1 MYLFLTAVFGRILS
15 VIKMTFIKNLFSAVL
30 AGIMISFGG
39 GVYLACTA
47 VDKAPLGA
55 ILFSLGLSVIL
66 IMGFLLF
73 TGKTAYLLENKPSY
87 VPYLFTIWLGNILGC
102 MLMGSL
108 VNLAKPQLAET
119 AQKLCDAKLGQTPWQ
134 TIILGALCG
143 ILVYIA
149 VDYFKSDDDK
159 KSLPKYILVFTCVPA
174 FILCGFEH
182 SIADMFYFAASS
194 GWTLYSVKGI
204 VYILLVSL
212 GNLVGAVVFHTVKK
226 AVLK

>member
-1 MYLFLTAVFGRILS
+1 MKFV
-15 VIKMTFIKNLFSAVL
+15 KNLLSAVL
-30 AGIMISFGG
+30 AGVMISFGG
-39 GVYLACTA
+39 AVYLACVA

-87 VPYLFTIWLGNILGC
+87 IPYLLMIWFGNILGC
-102 MLMGSL
+102 MLMGLL
-108 VNLAKPQLAET
+108 VQLAKPNLAET
-119 AQKLCDAKLGQTPWQ
+119 AKTLCEAKLSQAPWQ

-149 VDYFKSDDDK
+149 VDFFRSDDDK

-182 SIADMFYFAASS
+182 SVADMFYFAASS
-194 GWTLYSVKGI
+194 AYSLYTVKGI
-204 VYILLVSL
+204 GYILLVSL
-212 GNLVGAVVFHTVKK
+212 GNLIGAVAFHMIRK
-226 AVLK
+226 AVHK

>member
-1 MYLFLTAVFGRILS
+1 MKFV
-15 VIKMTFIKNLFSAVL
+15 KDLFSAVL
-30 AGIMISFGG
+30 AGAMISFGG
-39 GVYLACTA
+39 AVYLACAA

-66 IMGFLLF
+66 ITGFLLF

-87 VPYLFTIWLGNILGC
+87 ILYLLTIWLGNILGC
-102 MLMGSL
+102 MLMGLL
-108 VNLAKPQLAET
+108 VQLAKPNLGET
-119 AQKLCDAKLGQTPWQ
+119 AKNLCEAKLGQAPWQ

-149 VDYFKSDDDK
+149 VDFFRSDDDK

-182 SIADMFYFAASS
+182 SVADMFYFAASS
-194 GWTLYSVKGI
+194 AYSLYTVKGI
-204 VYILLVSL
+204 IYILLVSL
-212 GNLVGAVVFHTVKK
+212 GNLIGAVLFHTVRK
-226 AVLK
+226 AVVK

>member
-1 MYLFLTAVFGRILS
+1 MKFV
-15 VIKMTFIKNLFSAVL
+15 KNLFSAVL

-39 GVYLACTA
+39 AVYLACVA
-47 VDKAPLGA
+47 IEKAPLGA
-55 ILFSLGLSVIL
+55 IMFSLGLSVIL

-87 VPYLFTIWLGNILGC
+87 IPYLCTIWLGNILGC
-102 MLMGSL
+102 MLMGTL
-108 VNLAKPQLAET
+108 VMFAKPNLVET
-119 AQKLCDAKLGQTPWQ
+119 AKTLCEAKLTQSWWQ

-149 VDYFKSDDDK
+149 VDYFRSDKDK
-159 KSLPKYILVFTCVPA
+159 KSLPKYLLVFTCVPA

-182 SIADMFYFAASS
+182 SVADMFYFAASS
-194 GWTLYSVKGI
+194 AYSLYSVKGI

-212 GNLVGAVVFHTVKK
+212 GNLIGAVMFHMVKK
-226 AVLK
+226 AVLSK

>member
-1 MYLFLTAVFGRILS
+1 MKFV
-15 VIKMTFIKNLFSAVL
+15 KDLFSAVL
-30 AGIMISFGG
+30 AGVMISFGG
-39 GVYLACTA
+39 AVYLACAA

-87 VPYLFTIWLGNILGC
+87 ILYLLTIWLGNILGC
-102 MLMGSL
+102 MLMGLL
-108 VNLAKPQLAET
+108 VQLAKPNLGEIA
-119 AQKLCDAKLGQTPWQ
+119 KNLCEAKLGQAPWQ

-149 VDYFKSDDDK
+149 VDFFRSDDDK

-182 SIADMFYFAASS
+182 SVADMFYFAASS
-194 GWTLYSVKGI
+194 AYSLYTVKGI
-204 VYILLVSL
+204 IYILLVSL
-212 GNLVGAVVFHTVKK
+212 GNLIGAVLFHTVRK
-226 AVLK
+226 AVVK

>member
-1 MYLFLTAVFGRILS
+1 MYYPTVFDIIQS
-15 VIKMTFIKNLFSAVL
+15 VMKMKFVKNLFSAVL

-39 GVYLACTA
+39 AVYLACTA
-47 VDKAPLGA
+47 ADNPALGA

-73 TGKTAYLLENKPSY
+73 TGKTAYLLENKPDY
-87 VPYLFTIWLGNILGC
+87 ILYLLTVWLGNILGC
-102 MLMGSL
+102 MLTGLL

-119 AQKLCDAKLGQTPWQ
+119 AQKLCDAKLTQSPWQ

-159 KSLPKYILVFTCVPA
+159 KSLPKYLLVFTCVPA

-182 SIADMFYFAASS
+182 SVADMFYFAASS
-194 GWTLYSVKGI
+194 GFALYTVKGI

>member
-1 MYLFLTAVFGRILS
+1 MR
-15 VIKMTFIKNLFSAVL
+15 FIKNLFSAVL
-30 AGIMISFGG
+30 AGIMISLGG
-39 GVYLACTA
+39 AVYLAC
-47 VDKAPLGA
+47 VSIDKAPLGA

-87 VPYLFTIWLGNILGC
+87 ILYLLTIWLGNILGC
-102 MLMGSL
+102 MLTGLL
-108 VNLAKPQLAET
+108 VHLSKPNYAET
-119 AQKLCDAKLGQTPWQ
+119 ARELCEKKLGQAPYQ
-134 TIILGALCG
+134 TLILGALCG

-182 SIADMFYFAASS
+182 SVADMFYFAASAS
-194 GWTLYSVKGI
+194 WSLYTVQGI
-204 VYILLVSL
+204 VYILLVSA
-212 GNLVGAVVFHTVKK
+212 GNLVGAVLFHTVKK